1 MFEDI
6 LKVVVNND
14 SIVVGI
20 FSRINREIVRFLRND
35 MTCSH
40 ILVGRKELKEIYET
54 ISTKTYEDAIDPSR
68 IITIKII
75 EVNEDSYFAGAYVP
89 AKGEFQAKRIA
100 DLSA

>member
-6 LKVVVNND
+6 LKEVVSNDSVVVD
-14 SIVVGI
+14 I

-40 ILVGRKELKEIYET
+40 VLVGRKELKEIQET
-54 ISTKTYEDAIDPSR
+54 IPTEIYEDAVDPSC
-68 IITIKII
+68 IITVKII
-75 EVNEDSYFAGAYVP
+75 EVDKDSYFAGAYVP
-89 AKGEFQAKRIA
+89 AEGEFKAKRLA